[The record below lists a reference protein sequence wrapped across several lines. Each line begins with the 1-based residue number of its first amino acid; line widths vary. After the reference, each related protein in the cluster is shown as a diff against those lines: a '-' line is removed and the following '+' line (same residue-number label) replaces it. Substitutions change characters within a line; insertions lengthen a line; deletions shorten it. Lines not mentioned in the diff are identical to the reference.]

1 MSTLRY
7 PLLIPILI
15 AAGTGAPAIAQ
26 ITAHPWQPL
35 GVATLSS
42 SATVEVDRDLLT
54 ITLST
59 SKDGADAALVQ
70 SQLKQALD
78 AALAEA
84 RKAARPGQVE
94 IRTGQFTLA
103 PRYTAR
109 GVTSGWQGT
118 TELVLE
124 GRDMPAI
131 AQLTGRITTLTV
143 ARVGYGLSR
152 EVREAAEAEVTAQ
165 AIVRFRAQAASYA
178 KQFGYAG
185 YEIREVNV
193 ATQQPQPFGPRP
205 MLMQA
210 RAADSAAAEPLPI
223 EAGKGSVTANVNGS
237 VQMK

>member
-1 MSTLRY
+1 MLR
-7 PLLIPILI
+7 PKLLALTFMGAI
-15 AAGTGAPAIAQ
+15 AGAPALAQ
-26 ITAHPWQPL
+26 INPNALPPL

-78 AALAEA
+78 AALVEA
-84 RKAARPGQVE
+84 RKVARPGQVE
-94 IRTGQFTLA
+94 LRSGAFTLA

-118 TELVLE
+118 TELVVE

-152 EVREAAEAEVTAQ
+152 EIREAAEADVTAQ
-165 AIVRFRAQAASYA
+165 AITRFRAQATSYA

-185 YEIREVNV
+185 YEIREVNI
-193 ATQQPQPFGPRP
+193 ATVQPQPFGPRP
-205 MLMQA
+205 MMMQA
-210 RAADSAAAEPLPI
+210 RAADAGAEPLPI

>member
-1 MSTLRY
+1 MSRSKMLA
-7 PLLIPILI
+7 LLSVC
-15 AAGTGAPAIAQ
+15 ASAGAPALAQ
-26 ITAHPWQPL
+26 INPNLLPPL

-42 SATVEVDRDLLT
+42 TATVEVDRDLLT

-59 SKDGADAALVQ
+59 SRDGADAALVQ

-78 AALAEA
+78 TALAEA
-84 RKAARPGQVE
+84 RKVARPGQLE
-94 IRTGQFTLA
+94 IRTGQFTLS

-118 TELVLE
+118 TELVVE

-152 EVREAAEAEVTAQ
+152 EVREAAEADVTAQ
-165 AIVRFRAQAASYA
+165 AIARFRAQASSYA
-178 KQFGYAG
+178 RQFGYAG

-193 ATQQPQPFGPRP
+193 ATVQPQPYGPRP
-205 MLMQA
+205 MMMQA
-210 RAADSAAAEPLPI
+210 RAADAAGAEPLPI
-223 EAGKGSVTANVNGS
+223 EAGKGSVSANVNGS

>member
-1 MSTLRY
+1 MLR
-7 PLLIPILI
+7 PKLLALTFMG
-15 AAGTGAPAIAQ
+15 AMAGAPALAQ
-26 ITAHPWQPL
+26 TNPNGLPLL

-78 AALAEA
+78 AALVEA
-84 RKAARPGQVE
+84 RKVARPGQVE
-94 IRTGQFTLA
+94 LRSGAFTLA

-118 TELVLE
+118 TELVVE

-131 AQLTGRITTLTV
+131 AQLTGSITTLTV

-152 EVREAAEAEVTAQ
+152 EVREAAEADVTAQ
-165 AIVRFRAQAASYA
+165 AITRFRAQATSYA

-185 YEIREVNV
+185 YEIREVNI
-193 ATQQPQPFGPRP
+193 ATVQPQPFGPRP
-205 MLMQA
+205 MMMQA
-210 RAADSAAAEPLPI
+210 RAADAGAEPLPI

>member
-1 MSTLRY
+1 MSRSKMLA
-7 PLLIPILI
+7 LLSVC
-15 AAGTGAPAIAQ
+15 AVAGAPALAQ
-26 ITAHPWQPL
+26 INPNLLPPL

-42 SATVEVDRDLLT
+42 TATVEVDRDLLT

-59 SKDGADAALVQ
+59 SRDGADAALVQ

-84 RKAARPGQVE
+84 RKVARPGQLE
-94 IRTGQFTLA
+94 IRTGQFTLS

-118 TELVLE
+118 TELVVE

-152 EVREAAEAEVTAQ
+152 EVREAAEADVTAQ
-165 AIVRFRAQAASYA
+165 AIACFRAQASSYA
-178 KQFGYAG
+178 RQFGYAG

-193 ATQQPQPFGPRP
+193 ATVQPQPYGPRP
-205 MLMQA
+205 MMMQA
-210 RAADSAAAEPLPI
+210 RAADAAGAEPLPI
-223 EAGKGSVTANVNGS
+223 EAGKGSVSANVNGS

>member
-1 MSTLRY
+1 MLR
-7 PLLIPILI
+7 PKLLALTFM
-15 AAGTGAPAIAQ
+15 GAIAGASALAQ
-26 ITAHPWQPL
+26 INPNALPLL

-78 AALAEA
+78 AALVEA
-84 RKAARPGQVE
+84 RKVARPGQVE
-94 IRTGQFTLA
+94 LRTGAFTLA

-152 EVREAAEAEVTAQ
+152 EVREAAEADVTAQ
-165 AIVRFRAQAASYA
+165 AITRFRAQATSYA

-193 ATQQPQPFGPRP
+193 ATVQPQPFGPRP
-205 MLMQA
+205 MMMQA
-210 RAADSAAAEPLPI
+210 RAADAGAEPLPI

>member
-1 MSTLRY
+1 MLR
-7 PLLIPILI
+7 PKLLALTFM
-15 AAGTGAPAIAQ
+15 GAIAGASALAQ
-26 ITAHPWQPL
+26 INPNALPPL

-78 AALAEA
+78 AALVEA
-84 RKAARPGQVE
+84 RKVARPGQVE
-94 IRTGQFTLA
+94 LRTGAFTLA

-118 TELVLE
+118 TELVVE

-152 EVREAAEAEVTAQ
+152 EVREAAEADVTAQ
-165 AIVRFRAQAASYA
+165 AITRFRSQATSYA

-185 YEIREVNV
+185 YEIREVNI
-193 ATQQPQPFGPRP
+193 ATVQPQPFGPRP
-205 MLMQA
+205 MMMQA
-210 RAADSAAAEPLPI
+210 RAADAGAEPLPI